1 MATSREMTLDD
12 LVVIEKME
20 QELFGISAWRLED
33 YRTDLLDNPY
43 SSYYV
48 VEKNGEIL
56 GYCGYFALYE
66 NAEILTIGVTKAHQG
81 QGYARMM
88 MDIMLEGAKN
98 KKASMMSLEVRVSN
112 VRAQKLYSGYGF
124 EVAGVRP
131 RYYKDGENAL
141 LMVKSLEGEQ

>member
-1 MATSREMTLDD
+1 M
-12 LVVIEKME
+12 
-20 QELFGISAWRLED
+20 
-33 YRTDLLDNPY
+33 
-43 SSYYV
+43 
-48 VEKNGEIL
+48 EKNGEIL

-98 KKASMMSLEVRVSN
+98 KKAKMMSLEVRVSN

-141 LMVKSLEGEQ
+141 LMIRSLEGEQ

>member
-98 KKASMMSLEVRVSN
+98 KKASMMSLEVRVDN
-112 VRAQKLYSGYGF
+112 DIAQHVYTNLGFKYG
-124 EVAGVRP
+124 GKRKN
-131 RYYKDGENAL
+131 YYG
-141 LMVKSLEGEQ
+141 EGEDALVMWVNFNE